1 MAKTTFKKKIVNGQ
15 EYYFYRLRHKNL
27 NSPKDIYAKTVKE
40 LKEKIAIKT
49 KELEH
54 GITSNKDYFGDFLE
68 KWLFNVKFINL
79 KPSSKERYES
89 TYRIYLKDSSLSKI
103 KLTDITSKDI
113 QSFYN
118 KIYKKHKSISK
129 LRNIHKLVAPCI
141 RYAYN
146 NNLIIKDFTS
156 SIVFPKDNSVSN
168 DKEDKIN
175 PFTLEEQKQFIKAIK
190 GHELEML
197 FLTALNTGMRQGELF
212 ALKWGDI
219 NFEEGYISVTKNM
232 KRVCEVS
239 EEGRGESSIVV
250 QTPKTKSSI
259 RNIDIPALFRNE
271 LKQYKLKQTK
281 DLFKLGIK
289 VNDNTFVFLSPRNK
303 HLAKTNVLK
312 KFKKILKD
320 NNIQDRK
327 FHDLRHTYATRLFE
341 LGESPKVVQTMLGH
355 SNISIT
361 LDTYTHV
368 LEHTKKKAVDKL
380 NDLYLS
386 MRG

>member
-1 MAKTTFKKKIVNGQ
+1 MAKTTFKKKMVNGQ

-68 KWLFNVKFINL
+68 KWLFNVKFIDL

-118 KIYKKHKSISK
+118 KIYKKYKSISK
-129 LRNIHKLVAPCI
+129 LRNIHKLIAPCI

-156 SIVFPKDNSVSN
+156 SIVFPKDNSVST

-232 KRVCEVS
+232 KRVCDVS
-239 EEGRGESSIVV
+239 EDGRGESKIVV

-259 RNIDIPALFRNE
+259 RNIDIPILFKNE

-289 VNDNTFVFLSPRNK
+289 VSDNTFVFLSPRNK

>member
-1 MAKTTFKKKIVNGQ
+1 
-15 EYYFYRLRHKNL
+15 
-27 NSPKDIYAKTVKE
+27 
-40 LKEKIAIKT
+40 
-49 KELEH
+49 
-54 GITSNKDYFGDFLE
+54 
-68 KWLFNVKFINL
+68 
-79 KPSSKERYES
+79 
-89 TYRIYLKDSSLSKI
+89 
-103 KLTDITSKDI
+103 
-113 QSFYN
+113 
-118 KIYKKHKSISK
+118 
-129 LRNIHKLVAPCI
+129 
-141 RYAYN
+141 
-146 NNLIIKDFTS
+146 
-156 SIVFPKDNSVSN
+156 
-168 DKEDKIN
+168 
-175 PFTLEEQKQFIKAIK
+175 
-190 GHELEML
+190 
-197 FLTALNTGMRQGELF
+197 
-212 ALKWGDI
+212 
-219 NFEEGYISVTKNM
+219 M

-259 RNIDIPALFRNE
+259 RNIDIPVLFKNE

-289 VNDNTFVFLSPRNK
+289 VTNNTFVFLSPRNK